1 MTNSQDAAA
10 TTSTS
15 IRTQTGGAQTGGAQT
30 GAARTGEACP
40 ALVLVNLGT
49 PTAPEPG
56 AVRSF
61 LREFLSDRR
70 VIEMSP
76 LLWKPILEGIILRVR
91 PREVSRK
98 YRSIWLEE
106 GSPLMHYTREQARL
120 LGERLPGARVEV
132 AKLAASVERVAVC
145 LSVYEDGAG
154 KDFSHVRDPRVI
166 LFEDGAP
173 KYAFPLDALRC
184 EKTVN
189 VCEVYRYQGRWK
201 LRLVGAGFAAGL
213 ARLCEEYGLSVE

>member
-1 MTNSQDAAA
+1 MRGDGDLVFFGNETADDG
-10 TTSTS
+10 S
-15 IRTQTGGAQTGGAQT
+15 IRVEKSAGK
-30 GAARTGEACP
+30 
-40 ALVLVNLGT
+40 
-49 PTAPEPG
+49 
-56 AVRSF
+56 
-61 LREFLSDRR
+61 
-70 VIEMSP
+70 I
-76 LLWKPILEGIILRVR
+76 
-91 PREVSRK
+91 
-98 YRSIWLEE
+98 
-106 GSPLMHYTREQARL
+106 
-120 LGERLPGARVEV
+120 GARVEV

-213 ARLCEEYGLSVE
+213 ARLCEAYGLSVE